1 MEIYKSVCK
10 SYIEKGLKLEDLN
23 NYENFKDYFSAEE
36 FRKII
41 NEKKNRAN
49 KRSRT
54 KNHIMQMFRYK
65 LNVNNKLKV
74 IFITINPND
83 EMLRTKED
91 TYMRK
96 IDKWIKKHC
105 IYAILNKDYGS
116 KTEREHYH
124 AIALSA
130 EPLEQLLHE
139 NGKPKLSKKGLP
151 LYEFVNKDFNEICK
165 SKERQFE
172 PTLCEVNLIENDLS
186 KTVNYLLKL
195 NNHSNKITTR
205 NRIRVLKNNAYKMLE
220 TLMKKNVKNTSYD
233 VLNKRSTSTIRN
245 NITKSITE

>member
-1 MEIYKSVCK
+1 M
-10 SYIEKGLKLEDLN
+10 
-23 NYENFKDYFSAEE
+23 
-36 FRKII
+36 
-41 NEKKNRAN
+41 
-49 KRSRT
+49 
-54 KNHIMQMFRYK
+54 
-65 LNVNNKLKV
+65 
-74 IFITINPND
+74 
-83 EMLRTKED
+83 
-91 TYMRK
+91 
-96 IDKWIKKHC
+96 
-105 IYAILNKDYGS
+105 
-116 KTEREHYH
+116 
-124 AIALSA
+124 
-130 EPLEQLLHE
+130 
-139 NGKPKLSKKGLP
+139 
-151 LYEFVNKDFNEICK
+151 YEFVNKDFNEICK